1 MAILTYL
8 GRSALLQY
16 LVACPI
22 FLAIGEGVSSWGD
35 VPDPPDYEATGL
47 INVFGYKKLTRAFFV
62 NEDDDGN
69 IDMPGGKKYQQS
81 DNPTRELY
89 MHFAF
94 PYGEGTTEKLVREVG
109 VFINT
114 RTKSGL
120 PAKQTYFTPDEIAD
134 KGTLI
139 ILDHINA
146 EDANK
151 FSPRHKGAYETILTL

>member
-8 GRSALLQY
+8 GRTAFLQY
-16 LVACPI
+16 IITCPI
-22 FLAIGEGVSSWGD
+22 YLAIGEGISSWGN
-35 VPDPPDYEATGL
+35 VPDAPDYEADGL

-81 DNPTRELY
+81 DTPTRELY

-114 RTKSGL
+114 RTLGGL
-120 PAKQTYFTPDEIAD
+120 PSKQTYFTPEEIGN

-146 EDANK
+146 DDANK
-151 FSPRHKGAYETILTL
+151 FSPKHKGAYETILTL